1 MKIFIPL
8 ALVLALSGCEFF
20 RSVNKEDVRNAV
32 EVAAVEVIR
41 TLNEKGFD
49 PVQLSDKEV
58 ALAKS
63 ACRIVGKMVVEGVV
77 KDPTDK
83 VELLALMESVCRVL
97 GVGLSTTVVDEEEA
111 VVVDG

>member
-20 RSVNKEDVRNAV
+20 RSVNNEKVRNAV
-32 EVAAVEVIR
+32 EAAAIETIR
-41 TLNEKGFD
+41 ILNEEGFD
-49 PVQLSDKEV
+49 PVQLTDSEV
-58 ALAKS
+58 ELAKG
-63 ACRIVGKMVVEGVV
+63 ACRIVGTLIVEGAVEA
-77 KDPTDK
+77 PAEK
-83 VELLALMESVCRVL
+83 VELQALMESVCRVL